1 MSLDFLPGWPPQ
13 FNAQTAFGLLL
24 FAGVVG
30 GYFAHRISWMPS
42 ITGFMAVGVL
52 IGPSGID
59 LLTSDA
65 LDMTRPLI
73 DVALGLILYRLG
85 LSLDL
90 RAMLH
95 DRRLLLTSLLESAA
109 TFLASFALLTWLG
122 LPALIAGLAA
132 AIVISS
138 SPAVLIHVAH
148 ETGAAGPVTERAKEL
163 VALNNLFSFLVF
175 SALLPAGHLAMAA
188 DWGKA
193 LLQPVYQLVGSL
205 VVAALIG
212 ALLVHIA
219 RLTRGARQ
227 YRLALIIGALML
239 GVGIAE
245 ALHLSALFVPLAIGV
260 VVRTLERDDLISDV
274 AFGEAFEL
282 FFVVLFVYAGA
293 KIRLG
298 DLPELAGIA
307 LALIAARGA
316 AKWLTVFAMS
326 RWQGSAP
333 RPAAATG
340 LLLLPMAG
348 LAIGLAQT
356 ADTLFALQAAQL
368 NVLILAAVAI
378 LETLGPPVAA
388 WAFKFAGE
396 AGKVSAGGTAKESAR
411 EQ

>member
-1 MSLDFLPGWPPQ
+1 MDFLPAWPLE
-13 FNAQTAFGLLL
+13 FNTQIAFGLLL
-24 FAGVVG
+24 FAGVIG

-59 LLTSDA
+59 LLTKEA
-65 LDMTRPLI
+65 LEMTRPLI

-90 RAMLH
+90 RAMLR
-95 DRRLLLTSLLESAA
+95 DRRLLLTGVLESAA
-109 TFLASFALLTWLG
+109 TFLATFAVLTWLG
-122 LPALIAGLAA
+122 LPGLIAGLAA

-148 ETGAAGPVTERAKEL
+148 EVGAAGTVTERSKEL

-188 DWGKA
+188 DLSKA
-193 LLQPVYQLVGSL
+193 LLQPVYQLAGSM
-205 VVAALIG
+205 VVAALI
-212 ALLVHIA
+212 AVILVHVA
-219 RLTRGARQ
+219 RLTRDAPQ
-227 YRLALIIGALML
+227 YRLALIIGALLL
-239 GVGIAE
+239 GVGIAY
-245 ALHLSALFVPLAIGV
+245 ALNLSALFVPLAIGV

-298 DLPELAGIA
+298 DLPELAGMA
-307 LALIAARGA
+307 LALIAVRGL
-316 AKWLTVFAMS
+316 AKWTTVFAMS
-326 RWQGSAP
+326 RWQGIEP
-333 RPAAATG
+333 RPAAASG
-340 LLLLPMAG
+340 LLLMPMAG

-368 NVLILAAVAI
+368 NVLILATVAI
-378 LETLGPPVAA
+378 LETIGPPIAA
-388 WAFKFAGE
+388 WAFRFAGE
-396 AGKVSAGGTAKESAR
+396 VGGEDPNADRKQA
-411 EQ
+411 